1 MSVSREAKS
10 TTGRQ
15 VGILALQGDYEA
27 HARALC
33 DLGARAIFVRRPEQL
48 QEVDSLIL
56 PGGESTT
63 MVKLI
68 EAYEFEQP
76 LREFHRRRRPI
87 FGTCAGLILLAS
99 EITDHPE
106 QMCLGC
112 FDAGVARN
120 AYGRQIES
128 FETRLEAPCLGE
140 EPLPAVFIRA
150 PRIVRLGDA
159 VQVLARLNG
168 DSVLVRQENVLAAS
182 FHPELTPDRRV
193 HRLFLEMNSPDT
205 ACRAA

>member
-1 MSVSREAKS
+1 MSREAG
-10 TTGRQ
+10 TYTERR
-15 VGILALQGDYEA
+15 VGVLALQGDYEA
-27 HARALC
+27 HARVLY
-33 DLGARAIFVRRPEQL
+33 DLGAQVVFVRRPEQL

-68 EAYEFEQP
+68 EAYGFEQP

-106 QMCLGC
+106 QACLGC
-112 FDAGVARN
+112 FNAGVARN

-150 PRIVRLGDA
+150 PRIVRVGDG

-193 HRLFLEMNSPDT
+193 HRLFLEMDSPDT

>member
-1 MSVSREAKS
+1 MSVRREAE
-10 TTGRQ
+10 TYTERR
-15 VGILALQGDYEA
+15 VGILALQGDYDA

-33 DLGARAIFVRRPEQL
+33 DLGARVVLVRRPEQL

-68 EAYEFEQP
+68 DAYGFERP
-76 LREFHRRRRPI
+76 LREFHHRRQPI

-99 EITDHPE
+99 EITDYPE

-128 FETRLEAPCLGE
+128 FETRIEVPHLGDK
-140 EPLPAVFIRA
+140 PLPAVFIRA
-150 PRIVRLGDA
+150 PRIVRAGA
-159 VQVLARLNG
+159 GIEVLARLNG

-193 HRLFLEMNSPDT
+193 HRLFLEMDSPGT
-205 ACRAA
+205 ARHAA

>member
-1 MSVSREAKS
+1 V
-10 TTGRQ
+10 
-15 VGILALQGDYEA
+15 LALQGDYEA

-33 DLGARAIFVRRPEQL
+33 DLGVRAEYVTRPEQL
-48 QEVDSLIL
+48 REIDSLIL

-68 EAYEFEQP
+68 EAYDFRQT
-76 LREFHRRRRPI
+76 LLEFHRRRQPI
-87 FGTCAGLILLAS
+87 FGTCAGLILLAGEVS
-99 EITDHPE
+99 DHPE
-106 QMCLGC
+106 QMSLGC
-112 FDAGVARN
+112 IDTGVARN

-128 FETRLEAPCLGE
+128 FETRLHAHRLGE

-150 PRIVRLGDA
+150 PRIVRAGSR
-159 VQVLARLNG
+159 VEVLARLDG

-193 HRLFLEMNSPDT
+193 HRFFLELDSPGT
-205 ACRAA
+205 ARRAA